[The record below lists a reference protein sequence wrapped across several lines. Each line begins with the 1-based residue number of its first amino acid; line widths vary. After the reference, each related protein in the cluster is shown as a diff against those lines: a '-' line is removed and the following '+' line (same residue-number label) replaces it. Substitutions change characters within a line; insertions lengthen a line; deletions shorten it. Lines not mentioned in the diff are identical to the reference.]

1 MPGCAARSGSVAIVW
16 LDSDLHHAQAAQ
28 ALLAQALP
36 HCRVLH
42 GASATHAAGALASRA
57 WDAVVLCLP
66 PGATDVA
73 TPLALCVGQPVLLCA
88 DPAQEALA
96 ARGFR
101 LGLRD
106 YVLRAGPVATAT
118 APGAAAAS
126 PPGAAA
132 EPAALYAHLP
142 ELLRRLGQLLQPPS
156 LQPRIDW
163 PPLQQLLAQRQALQ
177 VTLESMT
184 QGIFK
189 TGPDGRLQIYNQRLL
204 ELVGLPESLLA
215 SHPTLV
221 EVMQVQVQRG
231 DFGKDYALVDARG
244 QAYVAQGGLQVE
256 TPALYWRTTPDGRT
270 LEVRTTVMDDGGLV
284 RTFTDVS
291 DYVRVEAELRESEA
305 RFRSLSDLSSD
316 WYWEADAQG
325 RFVQLV
331 GDLGSNGIAPAEVL
345 GRTRWDMAAL
355 NMTEADWDAHR
366 ATLAAKQPFR
376 DLELQR
382 RRPDG
387 SLHWITVSGV
397 PLLDAQGQL
406 RGYRGV
412 GRDITQRKEAEGQ
425 IERLAF
431 YDPLTG
437 LPNRRLLVD
446 RLQRSLAGV
455 HRRQAHGAL
464 LFIDLDNFKDLN
476 DTQGHDKGDLLLV
489 QVAQRLQGC
498 VRATDTVARFGGDE
512 FVVLVEE
519 LSAEVNQA
527 SAEAALVSSYI
538 ITTLGAPYTLGPDAD
553 SSHHSTPSIGI
564 ALFGPHQPDSVD
576 ELLKHA
582 DLAMYQAKAAGR
594 NTQRFFDP
602 QMQAAVRARSLLEA
616 DLRRGLTQQELQL
629 YFQPVVDCS
638 GQLQGAEALVRWRHP
653 QHGLLA
659 PADFICMAEQTGLIL
674 SLGHWVLDA
683 ACQQLVAWSRTRL
696 TRALFLSV
704 NVSVRQ
710 FRQAD
715 FVDQLLAALQR
726 TGANPERLRLEL
738 TESLLLT
745 DVEDVIARMQQLREH
760 GVGFS
765 LDDFGTGYS
774 SLSYLKRLPLDQ
786 LKIDQG
792 FVRDVL
798 TDPNDAAIVRTIL
811 ALANSLDLGVVAEG
825 VETPGQLEFLK
836 QHGCPAFQGYLF
848 GRPMPVEVLEAALVP
863 QAGEGGAT
871 QPGG

>member
-1 MPGCAARSGSVAIVW
+1 MTTAVLWIDEDWA
-16 LDSDLHHAQAAQ
+16 HAQAAQ
-28 ALLAQALP
+28 ALLASTLP
-36 HCRVLH
+36 ECRVVH
-42 GASATHAAGALASRA
+42 GTCAADAAGALASRA
-57 WDAVVLCLP
+57 WRAVVLCLP
-66 PGATDVA
+66 PAATDVA
-73 TPLALCVGQPVLLCA
+73 GPLAQCAGHPVLLCVSA
-88 DPAQEALA
+88 AQEALA

-101 LGLRD
+101 CGLGD
-106 YVLRAGPVATAT
+106 YVLRAQVPLDAD
-118 APGAAAAS
+118 GAAAH
-126 PPGAAA
+126 
-132 EPAALYAHLP
+132 AHLP
-142 ELLRRLGQLLQPPS
+142 ELLQRLAALLQQPVVPQGPEQPQALGQL
-156 LQPRIDW
+156 
-163 PPLQQLLAQRQALQ
+163 QRQRLALQ
-177 VTLESMT
+177 VTLGRMS

-189 TGPDGRLQIYNQRLL
+189 TGPDGRVHIYNQRVL
-204 ELVGLPESLLA
+204 ELLDLPESLMA
-215 SHPTLV
+215 TQPTLAQV
-221 EVMQVQVQRG
+221 TQVQAQRG
-231 DFGKDYALVDARG
+231 DFGEGYSLVDARG
-244 QAYVAQGGLQVE
+244 QAYVAQGAVAAS
-256 TPALYWRTTPDGRT
+256 PALYWRATRDGRT
-270 LEVRTTVMDDGGLV
+270 LEVRTTAVEDGGLV
-284 RTFTDVS
+284 RTFADVS
-291 DYVRVEAELRESEA
+291 DYVRVQAELRESEA

-316 WYWEADAQG
+316 WYWETDAQG
-325 RFVQLV
+325 RFVQLA
-331 GDLGSNGIAPAEVL
+331 GDLSANGITQADVL
-345 GRTRWDMAAL
+345 GRTRWELGAL
-355 NMTEADWDAHR
+355 NMNEADWATHR
-366 ATLAAKQPFR
+366 AVLASKQPFR

-387 SLHWITVSGV
+387 TLHWISVSGV
-397 PLLDAQGQL
+397 PLLDGQGAL

-412 GRDITQRKEAEGQ
+412 GRDITERKGVESQ

-431 YDPLTG
+431 YDVLTG

-446 RLQRSLAGV
+446 RLQRSLKTVA
-455 HRRQAHGAL
+455 RRPVHGAL
-464 LFIDLDNFKDLN
+464 LIIDLDNFKDLN
-476 DTQGHDKGDLLLV
+476 DTQGHDQGDELLV

-512 FVVLVEE
+512 FVVLVED
-519 LSAEVNQA
+519 LSTDAAQA
-527 SAEAALVSSYI
+527 SAEAALVASCI
-538 ITTLGAPYTLGPDAD
+538 TTTLGKPYAMGPLGDT
-553 SSHHSTPSIGI
+553 SYHSTPSIGI
-564 ALFGPHQPDSVD
+564 ALFGPHQPCSVD

-602 QMQAAVRARSLLEA
+602 EMQAAVRARSALEA
-616 DLRRGLTQQELQL
+616 DLRRGLQQQEMQL

-638 GQLQGAEALVRWRHP
+638 GQLQGAEALVRWHHP
-653 QHGLLA
+653 ERGVVA
-659 PADFICMAEQTGLIL
+659 PAEFIGMAEQTGLIL
-674 SLGHWVLDA
+674 PLGQWVLEA

-715 FVDQLLAALQR
+715 FVEQLLQLLEQ
-726 TGANPERLRLEL
+726 TGANPERLKLEL
-738 TESLLLT
+738 TESLLLA
-745 DVEDVIARMQQLREH
+745 DVEDVIARMQQLRER

-848 GRPMPVEVLEAALVP
+848 GRPMPVAVLEAALGSVSV
-863 QAGEGGAT
+863 AA
-871 QPGG
+871 

>member
-1 MPGCAARSGSVAIVW
+1 MTTAVLWIDEDWA
-16 LDSDLHHAQAAQ
+16 HAQAAQ
-28 ALLAQALP
+28 ALLASTLP
-36 HCRVLH
+36 ECRVVH
-42 GASATHAAGALASRA
+42 GTCAADAAGALASRA
-57 WDAVVLCLP
+57 WRAVVLCLP
-66 PGATDVA
+66 PAATDVA
-73 TPLALCVGQPVLLCA
+73 GPLAQCAGHPVLLCVSA
-88 DPAQEALA
+88 AQEALA

-101 LGLRD
+101 CGLGD
-106 YVLRAGPVATAT
+106 YVLRAQVPLDAD
-118 APGAAAAS
+118 GAAAH
-126 PPGAAA
+126 
-132 EPAALYAHLP
+132 AHLP
-142 ELLRRLGQLLQPPS
+142 ELLQRLAALLQQPVVPQGPEQPQALGQL
-156 LQPRIDW
+156 
-163 PPLQQLLAQRQALQ
+163 QRQRLALQ
-177 VTLESMT
+177 VTLGRMS

-189 TGPDGRLQIYNQRLL
+189 TGPDGRVHIYNQRVL
-204 ELVGLPESLLA
+204 ELLDLPESLMA
-215 SHPTLV
+215 TQPTLAQV
-221 EVMQVQVQRG
+221 TQVQAQRG
-231 DFGKDYALVDARG
+231 DFGEGYSLVDARG
-244 QAYVAQGGLQVE
+244 QAYVAQGAVAAS
-256 TPALYWRTTPDGRT
+256 PALYWRATRDGRT
-270 LEVRTTVMDDGGLV
+270 LEVRTTAVEDGGLV
-284 RTFTDVS
+284 RTFADVS
-291 DYVRVEAELRESEA
+291 DYVRVQAELRESEA

-316 WYWEADAQG
+316 WYWETDAQG
-325 RFVQLV
+325 RFVQLA
-331 GDLGSNGIAPAEVL
+331 GDLSANGITQADVL
-345 GRTRWDMAAL
+345 GRTRWELGAL
-355 NMTEADWDAHR
+355 NMNEADWATHR
-366 ATLAAKQPFR
+366 AVLASKQPFR

-387 SLHWITVSGV
+387 TLHWISVSGV
-397 PLLDAQGQL
+397 PLLDGQGAL

-412 GRDITQRKEAEGQ
+412 GRDITERKGVESQ

-431 YDPLTG
+431 YDVLTG

-446 RLQRSLAGV
+446 RLQRSLKTVA
-455 HRRQAHGAL
+455 RRPVHGAL
-464 LFIDLDNFKDLN
+464 LIIDLDNFKDLN
-476 DTQGHDKGDLLLV
+476 DTQGHDQGDELLV

-512 FVVLVEE
+512 FVVLVED
-519 LSAEVNQA
+519 LSTDAAQA
-527 SAEAALVSSYI
+527 SAEAALVASYI
-538 ITTLGAPYTLGPDAD
+538 TTTLGKPYAMGPLGDT
-553 SSHHSTPSIGI
+553 SYHSTPSIGI
-564 ALFGPHQPDSVD
+564 ALFGPHQPCSVD

-602 QMQAAVRARSLLEA
+602 EMQAAVRARSALEA
-616 DLRRGLTQQELQL
+616 DLRRGLQQQEMQL

-638 GQLQGAEALVRWRHP
+638 GQLQGAEALVRWHHP
-653 QHGLLA
+653 ERGVVA
-659 PADFICMAEQTGLIL
+659 PAEFIGMAEQTGLIL
-674 SLGHWVLDA
+674 PLGQWVLEA

-715 FVDQLLAALQR
+715 FVEQLLQLLEQ
-726 TGANPERLRLEL
+726 TGANPERLKLEL
-738 TESLLLT
+738 TESLLLA
-745 DVEDVIARMQQLREH
+745 DVEDVIARMQQLRER

-848 GRPMPVEVLEAALVP
+848 GRPMPVAVLEAALGSVSV
-863 QAGEGGAT
+863 AA
-871 QPGG
+871 

>member
-1 MPGCAARSGSVAIVW
+1 MTTAVLWIDEDWA
-16 LDSDLHHAQAAQ
+16 HAQAAQ
-28 ALLAQALP
+28 ALLASTLP
-36 HCRVLH
+36 ECRVVH
-42 GASATHAAGALASRA
+42 GTCAADAAGALASRA
-57 WDAVVLCLP
+57 WRAVVLCLP
-66 PGATDVA
+66 PAATDVA
-73 TPLALCVGQPVLLCA
+73 GPLAQCAGHPVLLCVSA
-88 DPAQEALA
+88 AQEALA

-101 LGLRD
+101 CGLGD
-106 YVLRAGPVATAT
+106 YVLRAQVPLDAD
-118 APGAAAAS
+118 GAAAH
-126 PPGAAA
+126 
-132 EPAALYAHLP
+132 AHLP
-142 ELLRRLGQLLQPPS
+142 ELLQRLAALLQQPVVPQGPEQPQALGQL
-156 LQPRIDW
+156 
-163 PPLQQLLAQRQALQ
+163 QRQRLALQ
-177 VTLESMT
+177 VTLGRMS

-189 TGPDGRLQIYNQRLL
+189 TGPDGRVHIYNQRVL
-204 ELVGLPESLLA
+204 ELLDLPESLMA
-215 SHPTLV
+215 TQPTLA
-221 EVMQVQVQRG
+221 QVTQFQAQRG
-231 DFGKDYALVDARG
+231 DFGEGYSLVDARG
-244 QAYVAQGGLQVE
+244 QAYVAQGAVAAS
-256 TPALYWRTTPDGRT
+256 PALYWRATRDGRT
-270 LEVRTTVMDDGGLV
+270 LEVRTTAVEDGGLV
-284 RTFTDVS
+284 RTFADVS
-291 DYVRVEAELRESEA
+291 DYVRVQAELRESEA

-316 WYWEADAQG
+316 WYWETDAQG
-325 RFVQLV
+325 RFVQLA
-331 GDLGSNGIAPAEVL
+331 GDLSINGITQADVL
-345 GRTRWDMAAL
+345 GRTRWELGAL
-355 NMTEADWDAHR
+355 NMNEADWATHR
-366 ATLAAKQPFR
+366 AVLASQQPFR

-387 SLHWITVSGV
+387 TLHWISVSGV
-397 PLLDAQGQL
+397 PLLDSQGAL

-412 GRDITQRKEAEGQ
+412 GRDITERKGVESQ

-431 YDPLTG
+431 YDVLTG

-446 RLQRSLAGV
+446 RLQRSLKTVA
-455 HRRQAHGAL
+455 RRPVHGAL

-476 DTQGHDKGDLLLV
+476 DTQGHDQGDELLV

-512 FVVLVEE
+512 FVVLVED
-519 LSAEVNQA
+519 LSTDAAQA
-527 SAEAALVSSYI
+527 SAEAALVVSYI
-538 ITTLGAPYTLGPDAD
+538 ITTLGKPYAMGPLGDT
-553 SSHHSTPSIGI
+553 SYHSTPSIGI
-564 ALFGPHQPDSVD
+564 ALFGPHQPCSVD

-602 QMQAAVRARSLLEA
+602 EMQAAVRARSALEA
-616 DLRRGLTQQELQL
+616 DLRRGLQQQEMQL

-638 GQLQGAEALVRWRHP
+638 GQLQGAEALVRWHHP
-653 QHGLLA
+653 ERGVVA
-659 PADFICMAEQTGLIL
+659 PAEFIGMAEQTGLIL
-674 SLGHWVLDA
+674 PLGQWVLAA

-715 FVDQLLAALQR
+715 FVEQLLQLLEQ
-726 TGANPERLRLEL
+726 TGANPERLKLEL
-738 TESLLLT
+738 TESLLLA
-745 DVEDVIARMQQLREH
+745 DVEDVIARMQQLRER

-848 GRPMPVEVLEAALVP
+848 GRPMPVAVLEAALGSVS
-863 QAGEGGAT
+863 AT
-871 QPGG
+871 A

>member
-1 MPGCAARSGSVAIVW
+1 MTTAVLWIDEDWA
-16 LDSDLHHAQAAQ
+16 HAQAAQ
-28 ALLAQALP
+28 ALLASTLP
-36 HCRVLH
+36 ECRVVH
-42 GASATHAAGALASRA
+42 GTCAADAAGALASRA
-57 WDAVVLCLP
+57 WRAVVLCLP
-66 PGATDVA
+66 PAATDVA
-73 TPLALCVGQPVLLCA
+73 GPLAQCAGHPVLLCVSA
-88 DPAQEALA
+88 AQEALA

-101 LGLRD
+101 CGLGD
-106 YVLRAGPVATAT
+106 YVLRAQVPLDAD
-118 APGAAAAS
+118 GAAAH
-126 PPGAAA
+126 
-132 EPAALYAHLP
+132 AHLP
-142 ELLRRLGQLLQPPS
+142 ELLQRLAALLQQPVVPQGPEQPQALGQL
-156 LQPRIDW
+156 
-163 PPLQQLLAQRQALQ
+163 QRQRLALQ
-177 VTLESMT
+177 VTLGRMS

-189 TGPDGRLQIYNQRLL
+189 TGPDGRVHIYNQRVL
-204 ELVGLPESLLA
+204 ELLDLPESLMA
-215 SHPTLV
+215 TQPTLAQV
-221 EVMQVQVQRG
+221 TQVQAQRG
-231 DFGKDYALVDARG
+231 DFGEGYSLVDARG
-244 QAYVAQGGLQVE
+244 QAYVAQGAVAAS
-256 TPALYWRTTPDGRT
+256 PALYWRATRDGRT
-270 LEVRTTVMDDGGLV
+270 LEVRTTAVEDGGLV
-284 RTFTDVS
+284 RTFADVS
-291 DYVRVEAELRESEA
+291 DYVRVQAELRESEA

-316 WYWEADAQG
+316 WYWETDAQG
-325 RFVQLV
+325 RFVQLA
-331 GDLGSNGIAPAEVL
+331 GDLSANGITQADVL
-345 GRTRWDMAAL
+345 GRTRWELGAL
-355 NMTEADWDAHR
+355 NMNEADWATHR
-366 ATLAAKQPFR
+366 AVLASKQPFR

-387 SLHWITVSGV
+387 TLHWISVSGV
-397 PLLDAQGQL
+397 PLLDGQGAL

-412 GRDITQRKEAEGQ
+412 GRDITERKGVESQ

-431 YDPLTG
+431 YDALTG

-446 RLQRSLAGV
+446 RMQRALKTVA
-455 HRRQAHGAL
+455 RRPVHGAL

-476 DTQGHDKGDLLLV
+476 DTQGHDQGDELLV

-512 FVVLVEE
+512 FVVLLED
-519 LSAEVNQA
+519 LSTEAAQA
-527 SAEAALVSSYI
+527 SAEAALVASYI
-538 ITTLGAPYTLGPDAD
+538 ITTLGKPYAMGPLGDT
-553 SSHHSTPSIGI
+553 SYHSTPSIGI
-564 ALFGPHQPDSVD
+564 ALFGPHQPCSVD

-602 QMQAAVRARSLLEA
+602 EMQAAVRARSALEA
-616 DLRRGLTQQELQL
+616 DLRRGLQQQEMQL

-638 GQLQGAEALVRWRHP
+638 GQLQGAEALVRWHHP
-653 QHGLLA
+653 ERGVVA
-659 PADFICMAEQTGLIL
+659 PAEFIGMAEQTGLIL
-674 SLGHWVLDA
+674 PLGQWVLEA

-715 FVDQLLAALQR
+715 FVEQLLQLLEQ
-726 TGANPERLRLEL
+726 TGANPERLKLEL
-738 TESLLLT
+738 TESLLLA
-745 DVEDVIARMQQLREH
+745 DVEDVIARMQQLRER

-848 GRPMPVEVLEAALVP
+848 GRPMPVAVLEAALGSVSV
-863 QAGEGGAT
+863 AA
-871 QPGG
+871 

>member
-1 MPGCAARSGSVAIVW
+1 MTAAVLWIDEDVA
-16 LDSDLHHAQAAQ
+16 HAQAAQ
-28 ALLAQALP
+28 ALLATTLP
-36 HCRVLH
+36 DCRVVH
-42 GASATHAAGALASRA
+42 GTCVAEAAGALASQA
-57 WDAVVLCLP
+57 WRAVVLCLP
-66 PGATDVA
+66 PTATDVA
-73 TPLALCVGQPVLLCA
+73 GPLALCAGHPVLLCVT
-88 DPAQEALA
+88 PAQEALA

-101 LGLRD
+101 CGLGD
-106 YVLRAGPVATAT
+106 YVLRAQVPMD
-118 APGAAAAS
+118 AS
-126 PPGAAA
+126 PACASHEAAHV
-132 EPAALYAHLP
+132 HLP
-142 ELLRRLGQLLQPPS
+142 ELLQRLAALLQQPALPQGPEQPQALGQL
-156 LQPRIDW
+156 
-163 PPLQQLLAQRQALQ
+163 QRQRLALQ
-177 VTLESMT
+177 VTLGRMS
-184 QGIFK
+184 QGILK
-189 TGPDGRLQIYNQRLL
+189 TGPDGRVHIYNQRVL
-204 ELVGLPESLLA
+204 ELLDLPESLMTTQ
-215 SHPTLV
+215 PTLAQV
-221 EVMQVQVQRG
+221 TQVQAQRG
-231 DFGKDYALVDARG
+231 DFGEGYSLVDVRG
-244 QAYVAQGGLQVE
+244 QAYVAQGAVAAS
-256 TPALYWRTTPDGRT
+256 PALYWRATRDGRT
-270 LEVRTTVMDDGGLV
+270 LEVRTTAVEDGGLV
-284 RTFTDVS
+284 RTFADVS

-316 WYWEADAQG
+316 WYWETDARG
-325 RFVQLV
+325 CFVQLA
-331 GDLGSNGIAPAEVL
+331 GDLRINGITQADVL
-345 GRTRWDMAAL
+345 GRTRWELGAL
-355 NMTEADWDAHR
+355 NMNEADWATHR
-366 ATLAAKQPFR
+366 AVLASKQPFR

-387 SLHWITVSGV
+387 TLHWISVSGV
-397 PLLDAQGQL
+397 PLLDGQGAL

-412 GRDITQRKEAEGQ
+412 GRDITERKGVESQ

-431 YDPLTG
+431 YDALTG

-446 RLQRSLAGV
+446 RLQRTLKTVA
-455 HRRQAHGAL
+455 RRPLHGAL

-476 DTQGHDKGDLLLV
+476 DTQGHDQGDELLV

-512 FVVLVEE
+512 FAVLLED
-519 LSAEVNQA
+519 LSTDAAQA
-527 SAEAALVSSYI
+527 SAEAALVASYI
-538 ITTLGAPYTLGPDAD
+538 ITTLGKPYAMGHESDIGY
-553 SSHHSTPSIGI
+553 HSTPSIGI
-564 ALFGPHQPDSVD
+564 ALFGPHQPCSVD

-602 QMQAAVRARSLLEA
+602 EMQAAARARSVLETE
-616 DLRRGLTQQELQL
+616 LRRGLQQQEMQL

-638 GQLQGAEALVRWRHP
+638 GQLQGAEALVRWYHP
-653 QHGLLA
+653 QRGVVA
-659 PADFICMAEQTGLIL
+659 PAEFIGMAEQTGLIL
-674 SLGHWVLDA
+674 PLGQWVLEA

-715 FVDQLLAALQR
+715 FVEQLLQVLQQ
-726 TGANPERLRLEL
+726 TGANPERLKLEL

-745 DVEDVIARMQQLREH
+745 DVEDVIARMQQLRER

-848 GRPMPVEVLEAALVP
+848 GRPMPVAVLEAALGP
-863 QAGEGGAT
+863 AGAEA
-871 QPGG
+871 

>member
-1 MPGCAARSGSVAIVW
+1 MTTAVLWIDEDWA
-16 LDSDLHHAQAAQ
+16 HAQAAQ
-28 ALLAQALP
+28 ALLASTLP
-36 HCRVLH
+36 ECRVVH
-42 GASATHAAGALASRA
+42 GTCAADAAGALASRA
-57 WDAVVLCLP
+57 WRAVVLCLP
-66 PGATDVA
+66 PAATDVA
-73 TPLALCVGQPVLLCA
+73 GPLAQCAGHPVLLCVSA
-88 DPAQEALA
+88 AQEALA

-101 LGLRD
+101 CGLGD
-106 YVLRAGPVATAT
+106 YVLRAQVPLDAD
-118 APGAAAAS
+118 GAAAH
-126 PPGAAA
+126 
-132 EPAALYAHLP
+132 AHLP
-142 ELLRRLGQLLQPPS
+142 ELLQRLAALLQQPVVPQGPEQPQALGQL
-156 LQPRIDW
+156 
-163 PPLQQLLAQRQALQ
+163 QRQRLALQ
-177 VTLESMT
+177 VTLGRMS

-189 TGPDGRLQIYNQRLL
+189 TGPDGRVHIYNQRVL
-204 ELVGLPESLLA
+204 ELLDLPESLMA
-215 SHPTLV
+215 TQPTLA
-221 EVMQVQVQRG
+221 QVTQFQAQRG
-231 DFGKDYALVDARG
+231 DFGEGYSLVDARG
-244 QAYVAQGGLQVE
+244 QAYVAQGAVAAS
-256 TPALYWRTTPDGRT
+256 PALYWRATRDGRT
-270 LEVRTTVMDDGGLV
+270 LEVRTTAVEDGGLV
-284 RTFTDVS
+284 RTFADVS
-291 DYVRVEAELRESEA
+291 DYVRVQAELRESEA

-316 WYWEADAQG
+316 WYWETDAQG
-325 RFVQLV
+325 RFVQLA
-331 GDLGSNGIAPAEVL
+331 GDLSINGITQADVL
-345 GRTRWDMAAL
+345 GRTRWELGAL
-355 NMTEADWDAHR
+355 NMNEADWATHR
-366 ATLAAKQPFR
+366 AVLASQQPFR

-387 SLHWITVSGV
+387 TLHWISVSGV
-397 PLLDAQGQL
+397 PLLDSQGAL

-412 GRDITQRKEAEGQ
+412 GRDITERKGVESQ

-431 YDPLTG
+431 YDVLTG

-446 RLQRSLAGV
+446 RLQRSLKTVA
-455 HRRQAHGAL
+455 RRPVHGAL

-476 DTQGHDKGDLLLV
+476 DTQGHDQGDELLV

-512 FVVLVEE
+512 FVVLVED
-519 LSAEVNQA
+519 LSTDAAQA
-527 SAEAALVSSYI
+527 SAEAALVASYI
-538 ITTLGAPYTLGPDAD
+538 ITTLGKPYAMGPLGDT
-553 SSHHSTPSIGI
+553 SYHSTPSIGI
-564 ALFGPHQPDSVD
+564 ALFGPHQPCSVD

-602 QMQAAVRARSLLEA
+602 EMQAAVRARSALEA
-616 DLRRGLTQQELQL
+616 DLRRGLQQQEMQL

-638 GQLQGAEALVRWRHP
+638 GQLQGAEALVRWHHP
-653 QHGLLA
+653 ERGVVA
-659 PADFICMAEQTGLIL
+659 PAEFIGMAEQTGLIL
-674 SLGHWVLDA
+674 PLGQWVLAA

-715 FVDQLLAALQR
+715 FVEQLLQLLEQ
-726 TGANPERLRLEL
+726 TGANPERLKLEL
-738 TESLLLT
+738 TESLLLA
-745 DVEDVIARMQQLREH
+745 DVEDVIARMQQLRER

-848 GRPMPVEVLEAALVP
+848 GRPMPVAVLEAALGCVSV
-863 QAGEGGAT
+863 AA
-871 QPGG
+871 